1 MLKFYNNYSKVSF
14 CIEGTGK
21 NENWSKLPSLLQF
34 DLTKTLTMKNL
45 TFFIDKYSIELL
57 TNQIFTKQKQTKMLL
72 FNKRA
77 K

>member
-1 MLKFYNNYSKVSF
+1 MY
-14 CIEGTGK
+14 GK

-57 TNQIFTKQKQTKMLL
+57 TNQIFTKQKQTKMLI

>member
-1 MLKFYNNYSKVSF
+1 MLKFYNKYSKISF
-14 CIEGTGK
+14 CKVYGK

-57 TNQIFTKQKQTKMLL
+57 TNQIFTKQKQTKMFL